1 MRGIWS
7 DIRLAA
13 RLLAKDRRF
22 TIAAV
27 VALALGI
34 GLNTTVFTIINAA
47 LLRDVPF
54 DEPTRLIAIQ
64 LRNTRMPEPG
74 RDLWGRTA
82 GGPDGPVVAVSFE
95 DLRDW
100 RAGTS
105 SFAGLGAHTGG
116 TVNISDD
123 GTPAE
128 RFRATYVTA
137 NLFRLLRVAPIL
149 GRDFAEEDDHPNA
162 PGVLMLGYGAWQSRY
177 GGDPSVIGRTVRVN
191 DVPATIIGV
200 MPDGFKYPFIEQV
213 WQSLSSSGGFASATR
228 RTRNLTV
235 VGRLKPGAEL
245 GGARGELDAVVA
257 KLAESLPGTHSQL
270 ASFARPL
277 RWLHPTPPLQLLMTM
292 TGAVVFVLLIAYA
305 NLANLLLARSVSR
318 AREIAVR
325 TAVGATRW
333 LIVRQLLIECLL
345 IALLGGALGFG
356 LSLYGVQEIAVAFD
370 VIEPGAVRGATRPYF
385 VDVSPNGLVYGF
397 VALLSAGSALA
408 FGLLPAWHIARSDV
422 IETLKEEGRG
432 GLGVRRRR
440 WSAALI
446 TAQLALTLVLLSGAA
461 LLWRGFIQQ
470 YRQDTVIDTRGIVTM
485 RLALP
490 PQKYRTPADRK
501 QFLERLDQRLSS
513 MPAFEWITLAGHVP
527 MESGAPQRELFIDGV
542 TPSPGDKPPV
552 VTYMLTG
559 ARYFEALQIPIV
571 RGRALAPRDGLP
583 GEQGAVVDERFA
595 SRFFPGEDPLG
606 RRIRLGSSGVWF
618 TVVGVARTLP
628 QAGPLP
634 AIRPLVYAPLD
645 AEPSPDGRAAIIVKS
660 AFAEASADA
669 ALAAAAAAL
678 REEVRAMDASLPL
691 FAIETLDTALAR
703 GRFPSRLISTW
714 FGVLALVALVLAGV
728 GVFAVTAHAVAQRTH
743 EIGVRMAL
751 GADRQAVVGLFARRA
766 LVQLT
771 IAVVAGIAGM
781 LALGRLAQSAMREIA
796 ERDPLTFGIVTVIL
810 ATVSLSAT
818 LLPARRAAR
827 VDPMVALRD

>member
-1 MRGIWS
+1 MIMSGFLS

-13 RLLAKDRRF
+13 RVLAKDRRF
-22 TIAAV
+22 TLAAV
-27 VALALGI
+27 IALGLGI
-34 GLNTTVFTIINAA
+34 GLNTSVFAIINAA

-54 DEPTRLIAIQ
+54 DKPARLIAIQ
-64 LRNTRMPEPG
+64 FRDTRAAQPG

-82 GGPDGPVVAVSFE
+82 GGAVVAVSYE

-100 RAGTS
+100 RGGTS
-105 SFAGLGAHTGG
+105 SFEGLAANTGG
-116 TVNISDD
+116 TMNISDD

-128 RFRATYVTA
+128 RFRGAYVTA

-149 GRDFAEEDDHPNA
+149 GRDFVDQDEQANA
-162 PGVLMLGYGAWQSRY
+162 PGVLMLGYGVWQSRY

-200 MPDGFKYPFIEQV
+200 MPDGFKYPFIDQV
-213 WQSLSSSGGFASATR
+213 WQALPSSAGFASATR

-235 VGRLKPGAEL
+235 IGRLKPGAEL
-245 GGARGELDAVVA
+245 ARARGELDAVVA
-257 KLAESLPGTHSQL
+257 KLAEMLPDTHSHL

-277 RWLHPTPPLQLLMTM
+277 RDLYPTPPLQLLIAM
-292 TGAVVFVLLIAYA
+292 TGAVVFVLLIAYG

-356 LSLYGVQEIAVAFD
+356 LSFYGVQEIAVAFD
-370 VIEPGAVRGATRPYF
+370 VIEPGAARGATRPYF
-385 VDVSPNGLVYGF
+385 IDVSPNSLVYAF
-397 VALLSAGSALA
+397 VALLSVGSALA

-432 GLGVRRRR
+432 GVGIRRRR

-446 TAQLALTLVLLSGAA
+446 TAQLALTLVLLSGAG
-461 LLWRGFIQQ
+461 LLWRSFIEQ

-490 PQKYRTPADRK
+490 AQKYATPADRK

-513 MPAFEWITLAGHVP
+513 LPAFDWVTLAGHVP
-527 MESGAPQRELFIDGV
+527 MEFGGPQRELFIEGV
-542 TPSPGDKPPV
+542 PLSPGAKPPV

-559 ARYFEALQIPIV
+559 ARYFESLPIPIV
-571 RGRALAPRDGLP
+571 RGRALAPRDALP

-618 TVVGVARTLP
+618 TIVGVARTLP
-628 QAGPLP
+628 QVGPGP
-634 AIRPLVYAPLD
+634 EIRPLVYAPLEV
-645 AEPSPDGRAAIIVKS
+645 EPSPDGRAAIIVKGP
-660 AFAEASADA
+660 
-669 ALAAAAAAL
+669 LAAASIAL
-678 REEVRAMDASLPL
+678 REEVRAMDGSLPL
-691 FAIETLDTALAR
+691 FAIETLDDALAR
-703 GRFPSRLISTW
+703 GRLPARLIGTW
-714 FGVLALVALVLAGV
+714 FGILAIVALVLAGV
-728 GVFAVTAHAVAQRTH
+728 GVFAVTAHGVAQRRH

-751 GADRQAVVGLFARRA
+751 GADRHAVVRLFAQRA
-766 LVQLT
+766 AVQLT
-771 IAVVAGIAGM
+771 IALVIGIAGT
-781 LALGRLAQSAMREIA
+781 LALGRLAQSAMREVA
-796 ERDPLTFGIVTVIL
+796 ERDPVTFLIVVALL
-810 ATVSLSAT
+810 ASVAMTAT
-818 LLPARRAAR
+818 LLPARRASR